1 MSCYPLP
8 FYELNE
14 DGVSLWIG
22 KLCKNGCFVQNI
34 INESTK
40 GNYKKIVVIPSELSS
55 IFTWF

>member
-1 MSCYPLP
+1 MNCFSLP

-40 GNYKKIVVIPSELSS
+40 KKLQEKNLFQVS
-55 IFTWF
+55 